1 MHNQDWAQPL
11 ALAAVCLTFVGTA
24 NAQAAWQPPA
34 QISRAEMV
42 KTTQAVQSIPEIR
55 FKQRED
61 IFRIR
66 ALDMDWDIGSIVYE
80 PEDPGRIPVGPDGKK
95 IGVFMLHGGTGDASN
110 IDMVA
115 RSLVA
120 RFGYKVTSMTFPGR
134 LYLNDPSRKWPGD
147 SVDPSYSGGA
157 RTPIWKKDLVITPD
171 QYEIVKDTSQ
181 RAKYGTFISLKAKE
195 GTAFYNRMAAWPVA
209 FDEAM
214 REANRR
220 QFPEQDYSVYLYGH
234 STGGPF
240 VMIAS
245 QRVPNVAGILGY
257 ATSPFGYMYPATGK
271 KTWDFP
277 FNYLRMRT
285 WADVARYSE
294 EDLGKKGY
302 SWPLLMETVFERWE
316 GLKSQ
321 PNFKAEDFIH
331 KNSVDAMEAAAR
343 ASAKSLKMDAIATE
357 ALVKRYTGY
366 LLEISGPGVKPVPAF
381 LSVHGADDDTVSY
394 EHGKKVL
401 PMFAAMKPAPKVNV
415 VLLEAGV
422 HRWSFKEPD
431 LPLGIVPT
439 VTTLWNEAIMKGY
452 FLR

>member
-1 MHNQDWAQPL
+1 MHNQKWARPL
-11 ALAAVCLTFVGTA
+11 ARIAVFVTFIGAA
-24 NAQAAWQPPA
+24 NAQAAWEPPEK
-34 QISRAEMV
+34 ISRAEMV
-42 KTTQAVQSIPEIR
+42 RTTQVVQSAPEIK
-55 FKQRED
+55 FKQHED

-80 PEDPGRIPVGPDGKK
+80 PEDPGKIPVGPDGKK

-110 IDMVA
+110 IEVVA
-115 RSLVA
+115 RALVTK
-120 RFGYKVTSMTFPGR
+120 FGYKVTSMTFPGR

-147 SVDPSYSGGA
+147 SIDSSYSGAA

-171 QYEIVKDTSQ
+171 QYDIVKDTSQ
-181 RAKYGTFISLKAKE
+181 RAKYGTFVSLRAKE
-195 GTAFYNRMAAWPVA
+195 GTEFYNRMAAWPVA

-220 QFPEQDYSVYLYGH
+220 QFPQQDYSVYLYGH

-240 VMIAS
+240 IMIAS

-257 ATSPFGYMYPATGK
+257 GTSPFGYMYPATGK
-271 KTWDFP
+271 TGWNFP
-277 FNYLRMRT
+277 FNNLRMRT

-331 KNSVDAMEAAAR
+331 KNSVKALEAAAR
-343 ASAKSLKMDAIATE
+343 ASAKRLKMNAEATD
-357 ALVKRYTGY
+357 ALVLRYTGY
-366 LLEISGPGVKPVPAF
+366 VREMSGPGVKPVPAF
-381 LSVHGADDDTVSY
+381 LSVHGGDDETVSY
-394 EHGKKVL
+394 EHAQKVL
-401 PMFAAMKPAPKVNV
+401 PMYAVMKPAPKVNV

-422 HRWSFKEPD
+422 HIWDFKEPD
-431 LPLGIVPT
+431 LPLGVTPT
-439 VTTLWNEAIMKGY
+439 VTTLWNEAITKGY
-452 FLR
+452 FLK